1 MIEIH
6 GHVITTLSVCLYNFS
21 RLLKKINVKEPK
33 MINILIYNWLWMLI
47 ILGCF
52 TLIFLLSFL
61 QNCLIIPCGS
71 FPAKVEITLPV
82 LLSSHLT
89 VAILEVVSKFQ
100 LQLNN
105 TKKMHSTFMYIY
117 YRLKS
122 TLEKFG
128 IL

>member
-1 MIEIH
+1 MDVDH
-6 GHVITTLSVCLYNFS
+6 LGLFYVDLSS
-21 RLLKKINVKEPK
+21 
-33 MINILIYNWLWMLI
+33 
-47 ILGCF
+47 
-52 TLIFLLSFL
+52 LLSTELLDNPLWF
-61 QNCLIIPCGS
+61 
-71 FPAKVEITLPV
+71 FPSKGRNHITV